1 MSRSLWMSS
10 NPTWIDYRELQT
22 APKRKQQDDFP
33 HEYICVSEGAANA
46 YLPEMDFI
54 SRVCFLCA
62 HFDISSGY
70 FSDDEFILTYYRHC
84 SYHERRHTSP
94 PHQSPHIS
102 QMLCAAPWVKV
113 IAIQLTI
120 WLCVEKIRQ
129 TYIQRVH
136 FTICGVAERFWSTA
150 WLEYNKFWCLCRITW
165 GVCSLGKV
173 FEACQVQRPCCCW

>member
-1 MSRSLWMSS
+1 MSS

-84 SYHERRHTSP
+84 SYHERRHTRP

-102 QMLCAAPWVKV
+102 QMLCAAPWIKV
-113 IAIQLTI
+113 IAIQLTYLALRRKKYDKPTFKEFI
-120 WLCVEKIRQ
+120 LQYVELLKDS
-129 TYIQRVH
+129 
-136 FTICGVAERFWSTA
+136 GVLHDWNTTNF
-150 WLEYNKFWCLCRITW
+150 
-165 GVCSLGKV
+165 GVFAGSPEE
-173 FEACQVQRPCCCW
+173 FAA